1 MTENTA
7 CGAISRPAEGPPK
20 PDLDRSRR
28 QLGLFLAGAGFVALS
43 TLITRRSLVRRYK
56 SSIPAFYQPNNRPN
70 SVNGAVEAFEALNIA
85 TVNVTSFAIMAT
97 GGMFYAFDISSLADL
112 RRKIRGGLGVDGT
125 GRTEKDAEEEFEEWL
140 AGVLARKSEKEN
152 RAKEEREVLQK
163 RTDERR

>member
-1 MTENTA
+1 MAFTQRETTMAEDNKVALSTE
-7 CGAISRPAEGPPK
+7 GPSRPS
-20 PDLDRSRR
+20 LNRSGK

-70 SVNGAVEAFEALNIA
+70 SVNGAMEAFEALNIA
-85 TVNVTSFAIMAT
+85 TINVTSFAIMAT
-97 GGMFYAFDISSLADL
+97 GGMLYAFDISSLADL
-112 RRKIRGGLGVDGT
+112 RTKVRGGLGADGT

-152 RAKEEREVLQK
+152 QAKERGNVAG
-163 RTDERR
+163 